1 MLRRTIVFLACL
13 CFLPACNRRP
23 GGASQ
28 IPSSSHAGEAGLC
41 KASYRGYLVRGLPE
55 VPRTLDPQVADDEYS
70 FQILRDIYEGLT
82 EENDLGKIIP
92 GIAESWSINRKGTQ
106 YKFRI
111 RKDARWSDGTP
122 VTADQF
128 VQGLRRAVN
137 PKTASGSAALLDD
150 IKGAKSIIA
159 GKAQVT
165 SLGVTAV
172 SKHVLLIQ
180 LSRPAPYILQVL
192 SQPISAPIRGPSKD
206 HPSPT
211 RPDITDG
218 PYFVAK
224 QAYGS
229 YIEIDRNK
237 YYWDVR
243 HVAIPKIRYVITG
256 SGSSELEDYLA
267 GQIDVTYSLPLPD
280 LKRMLAMRRSEVQIA
295 PILAT
300 FYLAFNMSETW
311 LAQDRDL
318 RKALSMSIDRHLI
331 ANKLMEGV
339 SPAFSFIPPAIKNYR
354 PPTYS
359 WATWSHARRVSFARN
374 LLLRAHFSNAR
385 PLKLRLYFNK
395 DQTIERVILALVSN
409 WQQNLGISVQ
419 LKSDEFRVFLSRRK
433 DHRYWDIARFGWN
446 ADYDDPE
453 DFLDIFTIDS
463 PQNDAGYANASFNT
477 IVNQARDE
485 TNLVTRRR
493 LLEQAESVL
502 LRDYVLIPVYFYN
515 ARRMVSPCVGG
526 ATITPMNHT
535 YSKYL
540 YWQPRNNH
548 I

>member
-1 MLRRTIVFLACL
+1 
-13 CFLPACNRRP
+13 
-23 GGASQ
+23 
-28 IPSSSHAGEAGLC
+28 
-41 KASYRGYLVRGLPE
+41 
-55 VPRTLDPQVADDEYS
+55 VADDEYS
-70 FQILRDIYEGLT
+70 FQIIRDIYEGLT
-82 EENDLGKIIP
+82 AENDLGKIIP
-92 GIAESWSINRKGTQ
+92 GVAESWSINRKGTQ

-137 PKTASGSAALLDD
+137 PKTASGSAELLDD

-159 GKAQVT
+159 GEAQVT
-165 SLGVTAV
+165 SLGVTAI
-172 SKHVLLIQ
+172 SEHVLLIQ

-192 SQPISAPIRGPSKD
+192 SQPVSAPIRGLSKD
-206 HPSPT
+206 ASSPT
-211 RPDITDG
+211 RPEITDG

-224 QAYGS
+224 QVYGS

-237 YYWDVR
+237 YYWDIR

-280 LKRMLAMRRSEVQIA
+280 LKRMLATRRSEVQVA

-300 FYLAFNMSETW
+300 FYLAFNMSEPW
-311 LAQDRDL
+311 LAENRNL
-318 RKALSMSIDRHLI
+318 RKALSMSVDRHLI
-331 ANKLMEGV
+331 ASKLMEGV

-359 WATWSHARRVSFARN
+359 WAKWSHVRRMSFAKN
-374 LLLRAHFSNAR
+374 LLLRAHLSNAG

-395 DQTIERVILALVSN
+395 DQTIERVILAIANN
-409 WQQNLGISVQ
+409 WQQNLGIPVQ

-433 DHRYWDIARFGWN
+433 DRRYWDIARFGWN
-446 ADYDDPE
+446 ADYNDPE
-453 DFLDIFTIDS
+453 DFLDIFTRGS
-463 PQNDAGYANASFNT
+463 PQNDASYANASFNDL
-477 IVNQARDE
+477 VNQARNE
-485 TNLVTRRR
+485 TNLVTRRK

-502 LRDYVLIPVYFYN
+502 LRDYVLIPIYFYN

-540 YWQPRNNH
+540 YWRLPNRNK
-548 I
+548 